1 MENNLLDIIKTVR
14 DLKEAKLN
22 AVQIKDLISYS
33 IEEKKRSSLVLKD
46 QKEKPEIR
54 ERVSS
59 DLEASP
65 VRREILEQELKKLI
79 LPNPI
84 IK

>member
-1 MENNLLDIIKTVR
+1 VENNLLDIIKTVR

-65 VRREILEQELKKLI
+65 VRREILELELKKLI
-79 LPNPI
+79 SPNPI